1 MRYAVPVN
9 AAGEVKKL
17 YEAGADELYCGFFDI
32 EWQKAYGRHDSISR
46 RQGEANYSSFAELEK
61 TVAEA
66 SKLNIPVY
74 LAVNSRYTRLQYDP
88 VLELIKKW
96 QGIGG
101 SGIIVRDLGLLERL
115 NEIRTGSGFKITA
128 SLLFPVFNRFAVG
141 LLEDYGI
148 SRIVLPRSLSVGEMK
163 LICSE
168 AKDME
173 FEAMIMG
180 DKCRMIDGF
189 CRSIHADSSRKT
201 LSEIDYSGGCV
212 HLCTQYARI
221 PEDPCAACLIPEM
234 ENVGVS
240 VGKIGGRGL
249 PLEKRLEWLRF
260 LKDSQ
265 RLSDE
270 DKKKSYFTT
279 FSHNCICY
287 YENSNDCICYY
298 DKNMTSDITETQIC
312 EYSYLSKNMIGH
324 HSCIGALNDIKKYL
338 DNSDKNEQSDPVFV
352 FPPITPAYCT
362 EFQTLIELIC
372 CRYTDHKA
380 EIVLNDYG
388 AAVYCGKLKTEGMLK
403 AKLTLGL
410 LLSGQ
415 DTDPFYEAIESADA
429 DTRKDKEKILKHL
442 SEPSVFSQTK
452 FMDKY
457 GISGIELCRQPI
469 NIDRLHTA
477 YEKYDIRLY
486 DISVLS
492 VKACCGNCKQCG
504 EPTVI
509 RNGRKIFSDRNILL
523 YR

>member
-1 MRYAVPVN
+1 MRYAAPVN
-9 AAGEVKKL
+9 SADEVEKL
-17 YEAGADELYCGFFDI
+17 YEAGADELYCGFFDV
-32 EWQKAYGRHDSISR
+32 EWQKSYGRHDSISR
-46 RQGEANYSSFAELEK
+46 RQGEANYASFDELAK
-61 TVAEA
+61 TVSEA
-66 SKLNIPVY
+66 SKLHMPVY
-74 LAVNSRYTRLQYDP
+74 LAVNSRYTRLQYDS
-88 VLELIKKW
+88 VLELIRKW
-96 QGIGG
+96 QAVGG
-101 SGIIVRDLGLLERL
+101 NGIIIRDIGLLDRL
-115 NEIRTGSGFKITA
+115 NGIKTGSGLKLIV

-141 LLEDYGI
+141 LLKDYGV
-148 SRIVLPRSLSVGEMK
+148 SRIVLPRSLSVSEMK

-168 AKDME
+168 SKDIE
-173 FEAMIMG
+173 FEAMVMG

-201 LSEIDYSGGCV
+201 FSEIDYSEGCV
-212 HLCTQYARI
+212 HLCTQYARSQ
-221 PEDPCAACLIPEM
+221 EDPCAACLISEI
-234 ENVGVS
+234 ENAGVS

-249 PLEKRLEWLRF
+249 PLEKRIEWLRF

-270 DKKKSYFTT
+270 DKKKSYLNT

-312 EYSYLSKNMIGH
+312 EYSYLSENMIGH

-469 NIDRLHTA
+469 TINRRHTA
-477 YEKYDIRLY
+477 YEKYNIRLY

-492 VKACCGNCKQCG
+492 VKACCGNCKKCG
-504 EPTVI
+504 ETPVI
-509 RNGRKIFSDRNILL
+509 RYDRKIFSDRNLLL

>member
-9 AAGEVKKL
+9 SADEVEKL
-17 YEAGADELYCGFFDI
+17 YEAGADELYCGFFDV
-32 EWQKAYGRHDSISR
+32 EWQKSYGRHDSISR
-46 RQGEANYSSFAELEK
+46 RQGEANYASFDELAK
-61 TVAEA
+61 TVSEA
-66 SKLNIPVY
+66 SKLHMPVY
-74 LAVNSRYTRLQYDP
+74 LAVNSRYTRLQYDS
-88 VLELIKKW
+88 VLELIRKW
-96 QGIGG
+96 QAVGG
-101 SGIIVRDLGLLERL
+101 NGIIIRDIGLLDRL
-115 NEIRTGSGFKITA
+115 NGIKTGSGLKLIV

-141 LLEDYGI
+141 LLKDYGV
-148 SRIVLPRSLSVGEMK
+148 SRIVLPRSLSVSEMK

-168 AKDME
+168 SKDIE
-173 FEAMIMG
+173 FEAMVMG

-201 LSEIDYSGGCV
+201 FSEIDYSEGCV
-212 HLCTQYARI
+212 HLCTQYARSQ
-221 PEDPCAACLIPEM
+221 EDPCAACLISEI
-234 ENVGVS
+234 ENAGVS

-249 PLEKRLEWLRF
+249 PLEKRIEWLRF

-270 DKKKSYFTT
+270 DKKKSYLNT

-287 YENSNDCICYY
+287 YE
-298 DKNMTSDITETQIC
+298 KNKTSDTSMLHTC
-312 EYSYLSKNMIGH
+312 EAGYLFENMIGH
-324 HSCIGALNDIKKYL
+324 HSCIGALKDIKKFL
-338 DNSDKNEQSDPVFV
+338 DKPDKAVQTDPIFV
-352 FPPITPAYCT
+352 FPPITPAYCN
-362 EFQTLIELIC
+362 EFQTIIKLIG
-372 CRYTDHKA
+372 CRYTDYKA

-388 AAVYCGKLKTEGMLK
+388 TVAYCGKLKTEGLLK
-403 AKLTLGL
+403 AKLTMGL

-415 DTDPFYEAIESADA
+415 DTDPFYAAIESADA

-504 EPTVI
+504 ELPVI